1 MVSVSKLVTYFVK
14 DNKFG
19 VKVEVLTEGS
29 REQVAEASATSATLI
44 SVDKVRTFV
53 TMDEL
58 GQYAEVVLSQLS
70 EQLKDAMVIEGQEV
84 LIFAQKE
91 VEHSKCS

>member
-29 REQVAEASATSATLI
+29 REQVAEASATLI
-44 SVDKVRTFV
+44 SVD
-53 TMDEL
+53 
-58 GQYAEVVLSQLS
+58 
-70 EQLKDAMVIEGQEV
+70 
-84 LIFAQKE
+84 
-91 VEHSKCS
+91 

>member
-19 VKVEVLTEGS
+19 VKVKVLTEGS
-29 REQVAEASATSATLI
+29 REQVAEASATFI

-70 EQLKDAMVIEGQEV
+70 EQLKDAMVIEGKEV
-84 LIFAQKE
+84 LIFTQKK
-91 VEHSKCS
+91 VE